1 MQFGHVAV
9 NTAVGLGQILQ
20 NVKTFVKTAL
30 ILQRNGNRICVGKLL
45 SPFGAPGFK
54 RFKTDCRRQNQ
65 SDGDNDEQPVFVP
78 QAFKLFVFDVLFDFF
93 QQGIV
98 F

>member
-1 MQFGHVAV
+1 MRW
-9 NTAVGLGQILQ
+9 
-20 NVKTFVKTAL
+20 K
-30 ILQRNGNRICVGKLL
+30 
-45 SPFGAPGFK
+45 APEPVWRARFK
-54 RFKTDCRRQNQ
+54 RFKTDCRRQKQ